1 MNPVGASNTVA
12 RHSLPGPLAPMRAS
26 ALAICLLAPLVVT
39 SCTHLRGRAPSSPT
53 ALHESSPKIR
63 LLNTKIFGHSADDAV
78 VLLQPNDGSKV
89 DPEYV
94 LTDIKGG
101 RYYAAT
107 VAYPT
112 TLIVD
117 AVRASINEVYG
128 KYELRDLDGVWRNTD
143 EQFTIGL
150 NTDADG
156 IHVMYIT
163 FQPAQEVFKNM
174 LKAGVFGPFSDRPG
188 EPSQ

>member
-1 MNPVGASNTVA
+1 MGAVA
-12 RHSLPGPLAPMRAS
+12 FAA
-26 ALAICLLAPLVVT
+26 CLLAPIVVT
-39 SCTHLRGRAPSSPT
+39 SCTLLRGRAPTSPNV
-53 ALHESSPKIR
+53 APESSLKIR

-107 VAYPT
+107 VCYPP
-112 TLIVD
+112 TLTVD
-117 AVRASINEVYG
+117 DVRTSINEVYG
-128 KYELRDLDGVWRNTD
+128 KYELRDLVTPEGGVWRNVD
-143 EQFTIGL
+143 DKFAIGL
-150 NTDADG
+150 NKDADG
-156 IHVMYIT
+156 IHVIYIT
-163 FQPAQEVFKNM
+163 FQPIREVFKNM
-174 LKAGVFGPFSDRPG
+174 LKAGVFGPFSDRPE

>member
-1 MNPVGASNTVA
+1 MKPFQHGWD
-12 RHSLPGPLAPMRAS
+12 SLPG
-26 ALAICLLAPLVVT
+26 ALAHMGAVAFAACLLAPIVVT
-39 SCTHLRGRAPSSPT
+39 SCTLLRGRAPTSPNV
-53 ALHESSPKIR
+53 APESSPKIR
-63 LLNTKIFGHSADDAV
+63 LLNTEIFGHSADDAV

-107 VAYPT
+107 VCYPP
-112 TLIVD
+112 TLTVD
-117 AVRASINEVYG
+117 DVRMSINEVYG
-128 KYELRDLDGVWRNTD
+128 KYELRDLDGVWRNAD
-143 EQFTIGL
+143 DKFAIGL
-150 NTDADG
+150 NKDTDG

-163 FQPAQEVFKNM
+163 FQPIREAFKNM
-174 LKAGVFGPFSDRPG
+174 LKAGVFAPSSDRPG

>member
-1 MNPVGASNTVA
+1 
-12 RHSLPGPLAPMRAS
+12 
-26 ALAICLLAPLVVT
+26 
-39 SCTHLRGRAPSSPT
+39 
-53 ALHESSPKIR
+53 
-63 LLNTKIFGHSADDAV
+63 

-107 VAYPT
+107 VCYPP
-112 TLIVD
+112 TLTVD
-117 AVRASINEVYG
+117 DVRTSINEVYG
-128 KYELRDLDGVWRNTD
+128 KYELRDLGGVWRNAD
-143 EQFTIGL
+143 EKFAIGL
-150 NTDADG
+150 NKDADG

-163 FQPAQEVFKNM
+163 FQPMREVFKNM
-174 LKAGVFGPFSDRPG
+174 FKAGVFGPFSDRPG

>member
-1 MNPVGASNTVA
+1 
-12 RHSLPGPLAPMRAS
+12 
-26 ALAICLLAPLVVT
+26 
-39 SCTHLRGRAPSSPT
+39 
-53 ALHESSPKIR
+53 
-63 LLNTKIFGHSADDAV
+63 

-94 LTDIKGG
+94 LTDIKRG

-107 VAYPT
+107 VCYPP
-112 TLIVD
+112 TLTVD
-117 AVRASINEVYG
+117 DVRTSINEVYG